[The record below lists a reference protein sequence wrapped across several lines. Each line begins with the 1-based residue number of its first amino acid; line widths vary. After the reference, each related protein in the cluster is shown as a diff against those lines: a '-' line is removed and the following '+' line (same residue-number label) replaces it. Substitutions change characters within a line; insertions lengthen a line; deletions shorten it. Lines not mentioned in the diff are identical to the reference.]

1 MHSSMKIGLRLPQ
14 TGEHNAT
21 KERIIHFS
29 KEAENAGCI
38 DSLWVLERLIWPIN
52 PQTPY
57 PGTNDGKFP
66 ADWQY
71 IFEPLE
77 ILTYVAASTENI
89 ALGTSVIDM
98 LFQNPVLLAR
108 RFATLDVLSKG
119 RAIAGLGIGWSEDE
133 YQASNI
139 PFNARGKRAN
149 EYVKILKKIWTNDV
163 VEFKGEYYNIPAS
176 KIGPKPI
183 QKPHIPIYLGGYSQG
198 TFARIAKYANGW
210 ICVIRNNLDQ
220 VKSHID
226 KIRNECYK
234 AKRQDKDIQIAAIL
248 YPNVMDSRYIPNN
261 KTNNNRESTYR
272 QELLSGS
279 IDKVGKDLQEIK
291 KIGVDHAIL
300 NFNRSAISSN
310 IDIIIDVSKHLFEFI
325 R

>member
-1 MHSSMKIGLRLPQ
+1 MKIGLRLPQ
-14 TGEHNAT
+14 TGEHNAS

-29 KEAENAGCI
+29 KEADKADCI
-38 DSLWVLERLIWPIN
+38 DSIWPIN

-57 PGTNDGKFP
+57 HGTSDGKFP

-71 IFEPLE
+71 ILEPLE
-77 ILTYVAASTENI
+77 TLTYVAASTENI

-98 LFQNPVLLAR
+98 LFQNPVILAR

-119 RAIAGLGIGWSEDE
+119 RAMAGLGIGWSEDE
-133 YQASNI
+133 YQVSNI
-139 PFNARGKRAN
+139 PFNARGKRAD
-149 EYVKILKKIWTNDV
+149 EYIQILKMIWGKEEDI
-163 VEFKGEYYNIPAS
+163 VEFKGQFYNIPAS

-183 QKPHIPIYLGGYSQG
+183 QRPIPIYLGGYSQG

-220 VKSHID
+220 VKSYID

-248 YPNVMDSRYIPNN
+248 YPNVMDSRYMPDN
-261 KTNNNRESTYR
+261 KTDNKKKSSHAHR
-272 QELLSGS
+272 QQLLSGS

-310 IDIIIDVSKHLFEFI
+310 IDIIIDVAKQLVEFI
-325 R
+325 K